1 MGAIWRGH
9 KRYSLEYEDDRVW
22 GGSNIRCGYNA
33 NSIRT
38 LKSEIKKIR
47 KEQVQYNP
55 RNFVI
60 YDVDGELEYNE
71 AKGHLYTPAVYFEK

>member
-9 KRYSLEYEDDRVW
+9 KQYFLEYESDRIIC
-22 GGSNIRCGYNA
+22 GSNKHHGYEA

-38 LKSEIKKIR
+38 LKTDIKRIR
-47 KEQVQYNP
+47 KEQADLNP

-60 YDVDGELEYNE
+60 YDSDGDLEWNE
-71 AKGHLYTPAVYFEK
+71 DLGHKHAPAVYKES